1 MARYNEILVGRF
13 NRMMQKLFTMKGGPP
28 CPQLAGDVQ
37 PSIAFF
43 SGVENRV
50 LEGWMLYGN
59 GIGASAG
66 GAGTFATVRLR
77 NPTGSNVVAVIYK
90 ITIGPDVA
98 AQASLQ
104 LQSGAVAADLTPFSS
119 TNARFDARAQAGPT
133 LILSSGTPAAPSFG
147 LGRMVVGIPAGQFAH
162 LLVDDG
168 DEVPILPGDGIQV
181 VNQTVNTPLGFTAF
195 WWRER
200 ALEESERSF
209 P

>member
-1 MARYNEILVGRF
+1 MARYNEILVGRY
-13 NRMMQKLFTMKGGPP
+13 NRMLQKLFGMKGGPP

-37 PSIAFF
+37 PSMSLF
-43 SGVENRV
+43 SGVENRM
-50 LEGWMLYGN
+50 LENWGFYGN
-59 GIGASAG
+59 GIGAAAG

-77 NPTGSNVVAVIYK
+77 NPSGSNVLAV
-90 ITIGPDVA
+90 V
-98 AQASLQ
+98 SN
-104 LQSGAVAADLTPFSS
+104 LTPFSS

-181 VNQTVNTPLGFTAF
+181 VNQTANTPLGFVAF

-200 ALEESERSF
+200 ALEESERT
-209 P
+209 